1 MYVAGAF
8 DGVISNTAW
17 FVMGKNYP
25 QPDPNL
31 YSNSEETDTHIWL
44 HVKKLKYEIVLVLS
58 PDTDV
63 YMIGIALESAH
74 HKNVIVQINKYSAR
88 ELKFLSLLSLKIAL
102 ENDPDLGLLHSYDLI
117 QILQRIYVC
126 TGCDYVSFFSG
137 IGKATFMRYFQHSVR
152 SSVEAQTLAHWGI
165 LIYTATGSWVF

>member
-1 MYVAGAF
+1 MAAC
-8 DGVISNTAW
+8 
-17 FVMGKNYP
+17 
-25 QPDPNL
+25 
-31 YSNSEETDTHIWL
+31 
-44 HVKKLKYEIVLVLS
+44 LKVLVLS

-137 IGKATFMRYFQHSVR
+137 IGKATFMRYFQHSAFISGGSNPGSLGNTNLHNNWKLGLLAFNRVYFKKH
-152 SSVEAQTLAHWGI
+152 SSEFEAKSPEEHFTIHQLLSNITSG
-165 LIYTATGSWVF
+165 